1 MMIFQ
6 VIILLHNLFY
16 GLDAPNFIATLCTAL
31 RVIIILADII
41 SIILIMRNISIG
53 VWINVSTAFFLVLLS
68 LAFPGFMTPFIL
80 AINFLMK
87 IGLLLVLFFKH
98 NELTG
103 YQTLGMV
110 KIDGQ
115 YIDEW
120 ITGRKRYM

>member
-41 SIILIMRNISIG
+41 SIILIMRNKSIG